1 MYVTPITS
9 SFGTKTP
16 IKFFTKLDL
25 KTFPRMFHWWQ
36 SDEKTSEDANFRH
49 GNFNGPP
56 VATDGKITL
65 MSKMD
70 PTGSHGW
77 YTDGGMP

>member
-1 MYVTPITS
+1 
-9 SFGTKTP
+9 
-16 IKFFTKLDL
+16 
-25 KTFPRMFHWWQ
+25 MFHWWQ

-65 MSKMD
+65 MSIMD